1 MPREGGAFGN
11 HSPAV
16 SIGSPAFSGD
26 DGKREIILTAKTP
39 DSLDDY
45 IDSVAKA
52 LALPVQDAWK
62 PAVKANLEVS
72 LRLARLVDEFA
83 LPDETEPASVFAA

>member
-1 MPREGGAFGN
+1 
-11 HSPAV
+11 
-16 SIGSPAFSGD
+16 
-26 DGKREIILTAKTP
+26 LTVKNP
-39 DSLDDY
+39 DPLDAY
-45 IDSVAKA
+45 IDAVGKA
-52 LALPVQDAWK
+52 LALPIDDAWK